1 MRLVI
6 RSFRCV
12 CTCSEASVDQLFD
25 NVVTNNKDH
34 HLLAM
39 ENHMEKKADN
49 EREAQFKKRV
59 IQEAS
64 AMLALL
70 CKIQMPICQS
80 GALTAVRRE

>member
-1 MRLVI
+1 
-6 RSFRCV
+6 
-12 CTCSEASVDQLFD
+12 
-25 NVVTNNKDH
+25 
-34 HLLAM
+34 
-39 ENHMEKKADN
+39 MEKKADN

-59 IQEAS
+59 MQEVS